1 LSLTPESVSA
11 TLQKAGLEKVLPP
24 SQIPPLLTF
33 IQRLLS
39 INEAL
44 NLTKWIQD
52 EEVLIHHLLDSAHAI
67 PFLKTSLKREHRWL
81 DLGTGCGF
89 PGALFV
95 AAFPEV
101 ETTFL
106 DSVAKKIKALE
117 GCFQGLGWATRTW
130 VGRAEDLG
138 RDPKTRETWDGVLCR
153 AVADLPVVLE
163 YGLPL
168 LRPGGYLVNWMTEEQ
183 MGSVDK
189 SKEALRILSGCVVQK
204 QEYSL
209 PGLSHK
215 RTILFVEKMGK
226 TPSAYPRPVGK
237 PSRSPL

>member
-1 LSLTPESVSA
+1 MVLS
-11 TLQKAGLEKVLPP
+11 TLQKAGLEQVFLP

-39 INEAL
+39 INESL
-44 NLTKWIQD
+44 NLTKWTQD
-52 EEVLIHHLLDSAHAI
+52 EEILTHHLLDSAYAL
-67 PFLKTSLKREHRWL
+67 PFLRTFLKEEDRWL

-89 PGALFV
+89 PGVAFV
-95 AAFPEV
+95 TAFPRI

-117 GCFQGLGWATRTW
+117 GCFQGLDWLARPR

-138 RDPKTRETWDGVLCR
+138 RDPRTRESWDGILCR

-183 MGSVDK
+183 MKSVDK
-189 SKEALRILSGCVVQK
+189 SKEALRILSGSIVQK
-204 QEYSL
+204 KEYSL
-209 PGLSHK
+209 PGLTYP
-215 RTILFVEKMGK
+215 RAILFVEKMGK
-226 TPSAYPRPVGK
+226 TPSAYPRSAGK